1 MLDYELHLLIQVSVA
16 ALLGGI
22 LGMEREWAGKEAG
35 IRTNMLVAA
44 GAAMFVGLGEV
55 LVRHFAHHDS
65 QMQFDPTRLIE
76 AVVTGVSF
84 LGAGMIFVS
93 GSRHR
98 VHGLTTAASVW
109 MTAAIG
115 MAVGLDSYVL
125 AVGATLLVV
134 FVLLVLGF
142 IENRWFPPK
151 EEGAS
156 HNGSHRKKSDKH

>member
-1 MLDYELHLLIQVSVA
+1 MLDYELHLLVQVGVA

-44 GAAMFVGLGEV
+44 GAAMFIGLGEI
-55 LVRHFAHHDS
+55 LVHHFQSYDE

-115 MAVGLDSYVL
+115 MAVGLDSYYL

-142 IENRWFPPK
+142 IENRFIERKK
-151 EEGAS
+151 EEAS
-156 HNGSHRKKSDKH
+156 HNDSDRKKSR